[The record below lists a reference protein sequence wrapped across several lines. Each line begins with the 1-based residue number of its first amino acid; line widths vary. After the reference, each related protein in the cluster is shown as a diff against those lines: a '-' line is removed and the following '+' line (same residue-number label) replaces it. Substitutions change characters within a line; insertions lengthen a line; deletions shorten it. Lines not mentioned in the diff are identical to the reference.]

1 MEFTLPKKPI
11 SSLLFFY
18 FLFLF
23 IDIGGASFIRT
34 FSILILAFIII
45 KNIAKIHKITV
56 NPFIVFT
63 FLCYPFIALNIGILN
78 GAEFNLAIQNISS
91 IIFYPIIILAIFS
104 NSDRDLI
111 KTYSLAGLALSILII
126 FIFFII
132 KIEHSYGSTL
142 QDILHLNFGYFGI
155 RTLNNIPFPVVYFKS
170 TLLLI
175 PCFIYF
181 IHHKKNIFALIIF
194 ISFIAAN
201 SKTAILIC
209 ILTYLLN
216 LADRINVFRL
226 LIFTFFSIFTYFTL
240 INNEV
245 LTPIFNIFND
255 PETLNTRTG
264 HFESFLN
271 LISDN
276 PHILITGQG
285 SGTFFYSIA
294 SNSMVNN
301 IELDHIN
308 SIRKFGIFWFSA
320 FLSYIIWIAYLN
332 FKNKNKYISYSVIV
346 TFLACGTNPISISLL
361 FFSFIAICHASILT
375 KNSPLIPPQNQPL
388 EKGVVA

>member
-34 FSILILAFIII
+34 LSILILAFLTIINI
-45 KNIAKIHKITV
+45 KKICKSTV
-56 NPFIVFT
+56 NPFFVFT

-78 GAEFNLAIQNISS
+78 EADFNLAVQNISS

-104 NSDRDLI
+104 NRDKDLI
-111 KTYSLAGLALSILII
+111 KTYSLAGLTLSILII
-126 FIFFII
+126 FIFLII
-132 KIEHSYGSTL
+132 KIKHSYGSTL

-181 IHHKKNIFALIIF
+181 IYHKKNIFAAIIF
-194 ISFIAAN
+194 ISFFAAN
-201 SKTAILIC
+201 SKTAIAIC

-216 LADRINVFRL
+216 IINRINISRL
-226 LIFTFFSIFTYFTL
+226 LIFTFFSIITYCIL
-240 INNEV
+240 IDIEA
-245 LTPIFNIFND
+245 LKSISNIFND
-255 PETLNTRTG
+255 PVTLSTRID
-264 HFESFLN
+264 HFESFIN
-271 LISDN
+271 LISEY

-285 SGTFFYSIA
+285 SGTFFYSTA
-294 SNSMVNN
+294 NNSMVNN

-308 SIRKFGIFWFSA
+308 SIRKFGMFWFLS
-320 FLSYIIWIAYLN
+320 FFSYILWVAYNN
-332 FKNKNKYISYSVIV
+332 FKNKNYYIAYSVFV

-361 FFSFIAICHASILT
+361 FFSFLATCHASAFYKKFHST
-375 KNSPLIPPQNQPL
+375 HEVNS
-388 EKGVVA
+388 